1 MAEQIMATYENFNT
15 VLVTGASGYLGSA
28 YVSSICKE
36 NQCILVDKDREALF
50 ELKSSLPI
58 SSDFEHFVLQ
68 CDLSNESARR
78 AVIDRVSN
86 DFSHLD
92 VLVNCAAFTGDSELS
107 GWITSF
113 EEQSLSA
120 WQSAFD
126 VNLTAVFEISQGLAP
141 MLRKSANGN
150 ILNVGSIYGTLGPDM
165 RLYEGTNMGNPAAYA
180 ASKGGL
186 VQLTKWLASVLA
198 PKIRVNCVSPGGIFR
213 KQPERFVKSYSKK
226 TPLGRMAT
234 EDDIIGAMVF
244 LTLGRSQY
252 ITGQNLL
259 VDGGFSIW

>member
-1 MAEQIMATYENFNT
+1 MKTYENLNT
-15 VLVTGASGYLGSA
+15 VLVTGASGHLGRA
-28 YVSSICKE
+28 YVSSICRE
-36 NQCILVDKDREALF
+36 NQCILVDKDREALY
-50 ELKSSLPI
+50 ELKSSLPV
-58 SSDFEHFVLQ
+58 SSDFEHVVLQ
-68 CDLSNESARR
+68 CDLSNESDRR
-78 AVIDRVSN
+78 ALIDRVIH
-86 DFSHLD
+86 DFLHLE
-92 VLVNCAAFTGDSELS
+92 VLVNSAAFTGDSDLS
-107 GWITSF
+107 GWTTSF

-120 WQSAFD
+120 WKAAFD
-126 VNLTAVFEISQGLAP
+126 VNLTAVFEISKGLAP

-150 ILNVGSIYGTLGPDM
+150 ILNIGSIYGTLGPDM

-198 PKIRVNCVSPGGIFR
+198 PEIRVNCVSPGGILR
-213 KQPERFVKSYSKK
+213 GQPKKFVERYSRK

-234 EDDIIGAMVF
+234 ENDIIGAMVF

-252 ITGQNLL
+252 ITGQNLF